1 MSDPQ
6 IKIEEVTAAESSD
19 WSVQLNSA
27 TTGNGNG
34 NGSGNV
40 LRWPNSALPY
50 TLRSMRAQAEIYA
63 ITRAL
68 EEAGWNRKRAAQMLR
83 ISYRGLLYKISSHK
97 ITRAAAKMQLVSA
110 EAALSFAGN
119 FAGSEIK

>member
-6 IKIEEVTAAESSD
+6 AKIEIEEVPATETSG
-19 WSVQLNSA
+19 WNVQPKAA

-34 NGSGNV
+34 NV
-40 LRWPNSALPY
+40 VPWPNGALPY
-50 TLRSMRAQAEIYA
+50 SLRSMRAQAEIYA

-68 EEAGWNRKRAAQMLR
+68 EEAGWNRKRAAKMLR

-97 ITRAAAKMQLVSA
+97 ITRAAAKVQAVSA

-119 FAGSEIK
+119 FAGNEIK